1 MLFSKYKGMTL
12 LELMLGLAI
21 SVLVFQLIFLTYTTL
36 TKVWQ
41 IDFVQSQRLNQI
53 ISLTQTLES
62 ELSDNKN
69 FETASCEPQSLHLVD
84 VNNGWT
90 VEYFNENEHVVKKIG
105 PTKLISL
112 SVSANID
119 FVCAG
124 APQEVSGFL
133 TINDF
138 RYPFAAQKME

>member
-1 MLFSKYKGMTL
+1 MAFKIKKGMTL

-41 IDFVQSQRLNQI
+41 IDFVQSKRLNEI
-53 ISLTQTLES
+53 INFTQTLES
-62 ELSDNKN
+62 EIKDAKN
-69 FETASCEPQSLHLVD
+69 FEIASCEPQSLHLVD
-84 VNNGWT
+84 VSNGWT

-119 FVCAG
+119 FACALS
-124 APQEVSGFL
+124 PQEISGFL
-133 TINDF
+133 NINDF
-138 RYPFAAQKME
+138 RYPFAAQKVE

>member
-1 MLFSKYKGMTL
+1 MNISFKKGMTL
-12 LELMLGLAI
+12 IELMLGLAI

-53 ISLTQTLES
+53 IHFTQTLES
-62 ELSDNKN
+62 EITDSKN
-69 FETASCEPQSLHLVD
+69 FQTASCEPQSLHLVD
-84 VNNGWT
+84 VKNGWT

-112 SVSANID
+112 PVSANID
-119 FVCAG
+119 FVCAA
-124 APQEVSGFL
+124 APQEISGFL

-138 RYPFAAQKME
+138 RYPFAAQKVD

>member
-1 MLFSKYKGMTL
+1 MTL

-53 ISLTQTLES
+53 LMLTQKLES
-62 ELSDNKN
+62 EISDAKN
-69 FETASCEPQSLHLVD
+69 FQIASCEPQSLHLVD
-84 VNNGWT
+84 INNGWT

-119 FVCAG
+119 FACA
-124 APQEVSGFL
+124 ASPQEISGFITL
-133 TINDF
+133 NNF
-138 RYPFAAQKME
+138 RYPFAAQKIE